1 MKVFYELS
9 ISKKVWHV
17 KRFTCNFSNVFFLN
31 VNKGLHNSKRRMILM
46 KYKDGKT
53 VVDAI

>member
-1 MKVFYELS
+1 MKVLYELS
-9 ISKKVWHV
+9 ISKKLWHV
-17 KRFTCNFSNVFFLN
+17 KRFTCNFSKQNLN
-31 VNKGLHNSKRRMILM
+31 VNKGLHNSKRRMVLM